1 MLKWHLVS
9 YRMKALDCTVNLG
22 SRHVQRALGVVV
34 MTTARQPIGVLVD
47 ASVERCL
54 KSTEC
59 AAAMLKSARRRVCS
73 SVTGFVQV
81 PESNRRVFEDQGADL
96 QNILRFIVRLSK
108 VYRKID
114 LR

>member
-1 MLKWHLVS
+1 
-9 YRMKALDCTVNLG
+9 MKALDCTVNLG

-59 AAAMLKSARRRVCS
+59 AAAILKSARRRVCA

-81 PESNRRVFEDQGADL
+81 PESNSRVFEDQGPDL
-96 QNILRFIVRLSK
+96 QNTLRFIVRLSQ